1 MVGVCVF
8 AVLLL
13 QRVAADIHAAVRS
26 NDPTKIQE
34 ALSSGEDINLLGPG
48 GQSPL
53 MHAVLT
59 GNANAV
65 KFLLEQRADTS
76 VPEKDGYTPM
86 HGAGFQ
92 GRAEIAK
99 MLIAHGLDPSERH
112 KDGFTPIHRA
122 CWGTEQ
128 RHADTVRVFLKA
140 GVPFDEAASNGQK
153 PLDMAQKNPA
163 TLKLLQKR
171 ADKASKKEKEL

>member
-1 MVGVCVF
+1 M
-8 AVLLL
+8 
-13 QRVAADIHAAVRS
+13 
-26 NDPTKIQE
+26 
-34 ALSSGEDINLLGPG
+34 
-48 GQSPL
+48 

-128 RHADTVRVFLKA
+128 RSRETAQIVGTPGERGPRAGRVRAF
-140 GVPFDEAASNGQK
+140 GVEDGLREGAEERGV
-153 PLDMAQKNPA
+153 L
-163 TLKLLQKR
+163 
-171 ADKASKKEKEL
+171 